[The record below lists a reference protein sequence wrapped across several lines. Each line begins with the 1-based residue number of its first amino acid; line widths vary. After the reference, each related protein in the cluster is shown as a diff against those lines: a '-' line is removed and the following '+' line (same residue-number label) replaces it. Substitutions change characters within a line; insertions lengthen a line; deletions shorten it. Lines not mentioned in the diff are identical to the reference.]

1 MTDKQPRSHKQ
12 AQYDEIF
19 GMMERAIRLNEYG
32 PDDLL
37 QMVGGLVLTGPVLAQ
52 AISMHAAD
60 FIRDSQDEVTWTD
73 IVVEAYRRALFD
85 SEKSPLYGTGYF
97 VGNLDA
103 MRAFVTD
110 YITGQTMG
118 DNEVPTAV
126 VKTHVCQ

>member
-1 MTDKQPRSHKQ
+1 MSDKQPSSYKQ

-60 FIRDSQDEVTWTD
+60 FIRDAQDEVTWTD

-85 SEKSPLYGTGYF
+85 IEKSQLYGTGYF
-97 VGNLDA
+97 LGKPDA
-103 MRAFVTD
+103 MKLFVAD
-110 YITGQTMG
+110 YITNQTMG
-118 DNEVPTAV
+118 DNEMPTAET
-126 VKTHVCQ
+126 KTHVRQ